1 MIDFEEAPLSR
12 GAFFCLFG
20 DWSYRQTHEY
30 LLNILQEL
38 ADGASTCK
46 HSIPC
51 HRKYPARAS
60 SPIIYLY

>member
-38 ADGASTCK
+38 ADGTSTC
-46 HSIPC
+46 
-51 HRKYPARAS
+51 
-60 SPIIYLY
+60 